1 MDWNPKNLGAETSLA
16 RLKARLEERRNL
28 KPAPAAPA
36 PAPVKPKE
44 PLAPQAGIFVGQK
57 YVRREKV
64 EKEIKGAKELYGK
77 YGLTKEKREEMA
89 KAWTDPKKVGAYVE
103 EKDIKDIKKSLEK
116 EKWQAGKKWEAEKK
130 LEALK
135 DIFKF

>member
-16 RLKARLEERRNL
+16 RLKARLEARRSA
-28 KPAPAAPA
+28 KPAPA

-44 PLAPQAGIFVGQK
+44 PPVQKANIFGGQK

-64 EKEIKGAKELYGK
+64 EKEIEGAKELYGK
-77 YGLTKEKREEMA
+77 YGLTKEKREEIA
-89 KAWTDPKKVGAYVE
+89 KEWTDPKKVGAYVE
-103 EKDIKDIKKSLEK
+103 EKDIKDIKKSLEE
-116 EKWQAGKKWEAEKK
+116 EKWQPVKKWEAEKK
-130 LEALK
+130 LKALK